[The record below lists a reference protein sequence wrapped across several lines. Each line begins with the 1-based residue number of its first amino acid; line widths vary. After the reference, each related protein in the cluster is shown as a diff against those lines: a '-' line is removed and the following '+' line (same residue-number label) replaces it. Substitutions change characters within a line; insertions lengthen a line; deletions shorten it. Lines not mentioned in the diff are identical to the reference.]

1 VDLYEPGSGL
11 HVHDFTGGILASG
24 LLWTVPVDEV
34 RFSDDGRRAVLEVDN
49 KGVID
54 SFAFG
59 TSDAAAAGAVDFFG
73 GSVPTTMSNSIVAN
87 NTATANAP
95 NATATVQGAGIIN
108 DSDPTLTNVLARD
121 NRGVAN
127 GLSGAAQ
134 GGGIW
139 NGSIFGGPTP
149 TLALD
154 HSGVLGN
161 TVNGSHGVT
170 LQGGGIF
177 TVGSPLTLTDSH
189 VAHNAPD
196 QCAGASC

>member
-1 VDLYEPGSGL
+1 
-11 HVHDFTGGILASG
+11 
-24 LLWTVPVDEV
+24 
-34 RFSDDGRRAVLEVDN
+34 
-49 KGVID
+49 
-54 SFAFG
+54 
-59 TSDAAAAGAVDFFG
+59 
-73 GSVPTTMSNSIVAN
+73 MSNSIVAN

-95 NATATVQGAGIIN
+95 NGTATVQGAGIIN
-108 DSDPTLTNVLARD
+108 DSDLSLTNVLVRD

-127 GLSGAAQ
+127 GLSGFAQ

-154 HSGVLGN
+154 HSGVFRN
-161 TVNGSHGVT
+161 TVSGSPGVT

-177 TVGSPLTLTDSH
+177 TVGSPLSLTDSL
-189 VAHNAPD
+189 VAHNTPD